1 MFGLKKR
8 QAHLFGSVAAEDDK
22 DIEVQKPRDIARH
35 SFWAESRLLLRDLLF
50 ALMFAALLVVFVV
63 QPVKVEGTSM
73 EPNLHNGERIF
84 VNKLVYYGL
93 PRLQRGDIVVFWFP
107 DNPSK
112 SYIKRVIGLP
122 GERVVLCNGKVFIN
136 GTQLDE
142 PYIDPQRNLRFAN
155 PSYQTPQP
163 DAPSLGMAFYK
174 YCDNPASGATNMAP
188 PPVPSHYYF
197 VMGDNRDASS
207 DSRSW
212 GLVPE
217 KYIYGK
223 ALFRYWPLSRMS
235 VISHETSYG
244 NIPSQG
250 DVSEQPEADDEP

>member
-8 QAHLFGSVAAEDDK
+8 RAPMFGGIAAEDDK

-93 PRLQRGDIVVFWFP
+93 PTLQRGDIVVFWFP

-122 GERVVLCNGKVFIN
+122 GETVVLCNGKIYIN
-136 GTQLDE
+136 GTPLDE
-142 PYIDPQRNLRFAN
+142 PYIDPKRNVALSN
-155 PSYQTPQP
+155 PNFQTAPPPESPQ
-163 DAPSLGMAFYK
+163 LGKAFFK
-174 YCDNPASGATNMAP
+174 YCDNPASGATNIP
-188 PPVPSHYYF
+188 PPAVPNHYYF

-223 ALFRYWPLSRMS
+223 ALFRYWPLGRMS
-235 VISHETSYG
+235 VISHDPVY
-244 NIPSQG
+244 NIPSKNTVNEPS
-250 DVSEQPEADDEP
+250 DSEEEP